1 MTPIDTTTGQADTLV
16 EFMTLCAQEIEDRC
30 CVGAL
35 TARAVAEDIAAVF
48 IGKLVNGWN
57 GDFLHGCFCDNQ
69 RRVE

>member
-35 TARAVAEDIAAVF
+35 TARAVAEDITAMF
-48 IGKLVNGWN
+48 IEKLVNGWSS
-57 GDFLHGCFCDNQ
+57 DFCTDAFVIIKDS
-69 RRVE
+69 